1 MLSHTEENYLKAIY
15 HLAME
20 DKKEVSTNSISGS
33 MNKKPAS
40 VSDMLKKLSQKK
52 LIYYEKYKEITIS
65 KEGIK
70 IALQIIR
77 KQHLWE
83 VFLVE
88 KLKFNWDEVYEIAEE
103 LKHIK
108 SAQLIERMDEF
119 LHFPQYDPHG
129 NPIPDV
135 NGQIKA
141 KKQILLSQLLPDTD
155 GIVTGV
161 KGSSTSF
168 LKYIDKVGIH
178 LGVKIRV
185 LEKIEFDS
193 SLEIE
198 INNNKTFI
206 VSQKVSDN
214 IFVTE
219 WKQ

>member
-15 HLAME
+15 HLAVE

-135 NGQIKA
+135 NGQIKE

-168 LKYIDKVGIH
+168 QKYIDKVGIH

-219 WKQ
+219 WK